1 MEEKK
6 QLTTEERR
14 LQRIAQLK
22 ARLQKEE
29 ARLADSERKKRT
41 GQLVS
46 WGVMVEEIFKSADE
60 AGRQRLIESAKKTS
74 QGQELAAGFGRI
86 FKARRGVSLM
96 SAIDFAS
103 MTNANNENDNSVFLN
118 FSNHSK
124 ISDTVFPKA
133 S

>member
-60 AGRQRLIESAKKTS
+60 AGRQRLIESAKNISRTGTCSGLWKDF
-74 QGQELAAGFGRI
+74 QG
-86 FKARRGVSLM
+86 
-96 SAIDFAS
+96 
-103 MTNANNENDNSVFLN
+103 
-118 FSNHSK
+118 
-124 ISDTVFPKA
+124 
-133 S
+133 

>member
-46 WGVMVEEIFKSADE
+46 W
-60 AGRQRLIESAKKTS
+60 
-74 QGQELAAGFGRI
+74 
-86 FKARRGVSLM
+86 VSHTG
-96 SAIDFAS
+96 D
-103 MTNANNENDNSVFLN
+103 
-118 FSNHSK
+118 
-124 ISDTVFPKA
+124 
-133 S
+133 